1 MKIAVGKYR
10 VITSGA
16 ALGATHGASRR
27 ARRFW
32 AVALLL
38 PGLLAGAAWG
48 QTRAAQASPPNAVE
62 SGRPLHELAEGARC
76 GSVVIR
82 HCRWRRESSSSVLDP
97 SLRGRNGA
105 PMQWEVVQ
113 YGGPDNDEI
122 VVTGERIRDPGIQDV
137 FERTFGTPRASTSM
151 NTRVAAAGAR
161 CTVIERTGASL
172 CSNSGA
178 GLPALD
184 NPLTDWTF

>member
-1 MKIAVGKYR
+1 MKVSVVRHR
-10 VITSGA
+10 VIIKGA
-16 ALGATHGASRR
+16 ERSAPHGAPRR
-27 ARRFW
+27 TGRLL

-38 PGLLAGAAWG
+38 PGLLASAAWG
-48 QTRAAQASPPNAVE
+48 QTRAEQASPPNATE
-62 SGRPLHELAEGARC
+62 SGRAVQELVEGARC

-82 HCRWRRESSSSVLDP
+82 HCRWRRETSSVVLDP

-113 YGGPDNDEI
+113 YGGPDSDEI

-151 NTRVAAAGAR
+151 RTQVAASGAR
-161 CTVIERTGASL
+161 CTVIERTGANL
-172 CSNSGA
+172 CSNAPG